1 MGSTAVAWALILLVL
16 VAGALSW
23 TLLFRFEEFYPVAKD
38 ELSHRRR
45 AGLFFQAVT
54 GVTTVGILTVLVLA
68 FQQLVNS

>member
-1 MGSTAVAWALILLVL
+1 MGSTAVAWALMFLVL

-38 ELSHRRR
+38 ELSHGRK

-54 GVTTVGILTVLVLA
+54 GLTTVGILTVLVLELK
-68 FQQLVNS
+68 QLVNS